1 MASYPTYGDKKMN
14 IDPGMEGQEPVYREV
29 AAANTKSKGNVEDR
43 LDRLYSL
50 VEDLRTNRMRL
61 EAAMAPVLLPENDG
75 GTPDGGVP
83 ASRMSTV
90 ATSLDDLGDVIL
102 REIHA
107 ISSMI
112 DRCDL

>member
-1 MASYPTYGDKKMN
+1 MASYPTYGDKKMM

-29 AAANTKSKGNVEDR
+29 AAANTKSKGNIEDR
-43 LDRLYSL
+43 FDRLYSL
-50 VEDLRTNRMRL
+50 VEDLRGNRTRL
-61 EAAMAPVLLPENDG
+61 EVVLAPVLIPESEG
-75 GTPDGGVP
+75 ATPDGGVP

-90 ATSLDDLGDVIL
+90 ATSLDDLGDAVL